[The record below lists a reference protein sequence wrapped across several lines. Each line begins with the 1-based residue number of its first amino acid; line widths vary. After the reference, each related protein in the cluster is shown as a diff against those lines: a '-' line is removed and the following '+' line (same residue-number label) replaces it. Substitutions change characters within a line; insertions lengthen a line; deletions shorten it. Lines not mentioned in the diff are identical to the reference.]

1 MFGGGGN
8 VTPSLGLAFWPENQA
23 RAPRQHRHPRGRG
36 RPRLAPESRPRLS
49 MCRPPAPAL
58 EASLPASGSSEL
70 APAELRP
77 GHCGPQ
83 CHHEA
88 VSPPPGVLA
97 LSWVWGPS
105 PSGSISGFQHTRYFP
120 ASGPSHLRSP
130 LPGTS
135 VAPSKTPHTEWLKWQ
150 KFIFSSLEGLEIQ
163 DLGVG
168 GAGFS

>member
-1 MFGGGGN
+1 MSPHLWALLSGLKMRHMRPGSTG
-8 VTPSLGLAFWPENQA
+8 TPGEEADPGLLQSP
-23 RAPRQHRHPRGRG
+23 GLV
-36 RPRLAPESRPRLS
+36 RPSV
-49 MCRPPAPAL
+49 CRPPAPAL
-58 EASLPASGSSEL
+58 EGSLPASGSSEL